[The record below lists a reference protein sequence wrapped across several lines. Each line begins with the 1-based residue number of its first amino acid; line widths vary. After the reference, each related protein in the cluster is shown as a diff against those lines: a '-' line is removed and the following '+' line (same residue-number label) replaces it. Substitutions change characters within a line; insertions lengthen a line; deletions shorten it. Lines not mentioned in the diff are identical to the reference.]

1 MADVLKYDEGIVL
14 PDGYKSPSEMLP
26 QSVVFI
32 FNDNTIPPI
41 SCNLDYL
48 YAFTHEKSEKAI
60 LLLCTSNLENLT
72 NILKENDVIIVPA
85 DEVYN
90 L

>member
-1 MADVLKYDEGIVL
+1 M
-14 PDGYKSPSEMLP
+14 
-26 QSVVFI
+26 
-32 FNDNTIPPI
+32 
-41 SCNLDYL
+41 NLDYL